1 MKQRLQ
7 QKQKFSLRVTNSLG
21 NQIKLLS
28 LSGFE
33 ISTKLNN
40 LIDEYFDEK
49 DKKVS
54 YFRDEYLTDKYR
66 NFIFQGNDFQTIF
79 PEETESNLQKD
90 LLEQLDISVSDDIQ
104 RLIGEYLIDSVESNG
119 RLDPQIDYEDLKHMI
134 YEDFDVLVTD
144 KRIEETLRM
153 IQNFEPVGCA
163 YRNINESLEIQIE
176 NLDITVF
183 EKEVLNKNLQ
193 AIKEEKMHIEQVPEK
208 ERINLSKL
216 SLNPAAKFGDT
227 FQNYIRPDLLAI
239 HKNKNWHVSINDD
252 FMSKELIDT
261 LKNKID
267 ATESEH
273 KEDSKSFIKGLERRQ
288 QTLLLVSEYLIE
300 AQSGY
305 LLDSSEK
312 RAISNKEVAIKLN
325 ISQSTVSR
333 IVRNK
338 YLQLPGKVLLLK
350 DLLEKRVNRYEDGA
364 DVTSNDLKFLIQEI
378 IKNEEKSDP
387 FSDERLRDALKAQFK
402 VNLSRRTVA
411 KYRLALNIPSSKMR
425 RLN

>member
-66 NFIFQGNDFQTIF
+66 NFIFQGNDFLTIF
-79 PEETESNLQKD
+79 PEETETNLQKD

-134 YEDFDVLVTD
+134 KEDFDVLVTD
-144 KRIEETLRM
+144 KRIEETLHM

-163 YRNINESLEIQIE
+163 YRNINESLKIQIE
-176 NLDITVF
+176 NLDISVY

-193 AIKEEKMHIEQVPEK
+193 AIKEEKINIEQVPEK

-239 HKNKNWHVSINDD
+239 YENKNWHVSINDD
-252 FMSKELIDT
+252 FMSKELIDS

-267 ATESEH
+267 TTESEH

-300 AQSGY
+300 AQSSY

-312 RAISNKEVAIKLN
+312 RAISNKEVASKLN

-350 DLLEKRVNRYEDGA
+350 DLIEKRVNRYEDGA
-364 DVTSNDLKFLIQEI
+364 DVTSNDLKFLIEELV
-378 IKNEEKSDP
+378 KKEEKSNP

-402 VNLSRRTVA
+402 VNLSRRTIA
-411 KYRLALNIPSSKMR
+411 KYRLNLNIPSSKMR

>member
-66 NFIFQGNDFQTIF
+66 NFIFQGNDFLTIF

-134 YEDFDVLVTD
+134 NEDFDVLVTD
-144 KRIEETLRM
+144 KRIEETLHM

-163 YRNINESLEIQIE
+163 YRNINESLKIQIE

-193 AIKEEKMHIEQVPEK
+193 AIKEEKINIEQVPEK

-239 HKNKNWHVSINDD
+239 YENKNWHVSINDD
-252 FMSKELIDT
+252 FMSKELIDI

-267 ATESEH
+267 TTESEH

-312 RAISNKEVAIKLN
+312 RAISNKEVASKLN

-350 DLLEKRVNRYEDGA
+350 DLIEKRVNRYEDGA
-364 DVTSNDLKFLIQEI
+364 DVTSNDLKFLIEELV
-378 IKNEEKSDP
+378 KKEEKSNP

-402 VNLSRRTVA
+402 VNLSRRTIA
-411 KYRLALNIPSSKMR
+411 KYRLDLNIPSSKMR

>member
-66 NFIFQGNDFQTIF
+66 NFIFQGNDFLTIF
-79 PEETESNLQKD
+79 PKETESNLQKD

-134 YEDFDVLVTD
+134 KEDFDVLVTD
-144 KRIEETLRM
+144 KRIEETLHM

-163 YRNINESLEIQIE
+163 YRNINESLKIQIE
-176 NLDITVF
+176 NLDISVY

-193 AIKEEKMHIEQVPEK
+193 AIKEEKINIEQVPEK

-239 HKNKNWHVSINDD
+239 YENKNWHVSINDD

-267 ATESEH
+267 TTESEH

-300 AQSGY
+300 AQSSY

-312 RAISNKEVAIKLN
+312 RAISNKEVASKLN

-350 DLLEKRVNRYEDGA
+350 DLIEKRVNRYEDGA
-364 DVTSNDLKFLIQEI
+364 DVTSNDLKFLIEELV
-378 IKNEEKSDP
+378 KKEEKSNP
-387 FSDERLRDALKAQFK
+387 FSDERLRDALKAQFN

-411 KYRLALNIPSSKMR
+411 KYRLDLNIPSSKMR

>member
-66 NFIFQGNDFQTIF
+66 NFIFQGNDFLTIF

-134 YEDFDVLVTD
+134 KEDFDVLVTD
-144 KRIEETLRM
+144 KRIEETLHM

-163 YRNINESLEIQIE
+163 YRNINESLKIQIE

-193 AIKEEKMHIEQVPEK
+193 AIKEEKINIEQVPEK

-239 HKNKNWHVSINDD
+239 YENKNWHVSINDD
-252 FMSKELIDT
+252 FMSKELIDI

-267 ATESEH
+267 TTESEH

-312 RAISNKEVAIKLN
+312 RAISNKEVASKLN

-350 DLLEKRVNRYEDGA
+350 DLIEKRVNRYEDGA
-364 DVTSNDLKFLIQEI
+364 DVTSNDLKFLIEELV
-378 IKNEEKSDP
+378 KKEEKSNP
-387 FSDERLRDALKAQFK
+387 FSDERLRDALKAQFN

-411 KYRLALNIPSSKMR
+411 KYRLDLNIPSSKMR

>member
-66 NFIFQGNDFQTIF
+66 NFIFQGNDFQRIF

-134 YEDFDVLVTD
+134 KEDFDVLVTD
-144 KRIEETLRM
+144 KRIEETLNM

-163 YRNINESLEIQIE
+163 FRNINESLKIQIE

-239 HKNKNWHVSINDD
+239 YENKNWHVSINDD
-252 FMSKELIDT
+252 FMSKELIDA

-267 ATESEH
+267 TTESEH

-312 RAISNKEVAIKLN
+312 RAISNKEVASKLN

-350 DLLEKRVNRYEDGA
+350 DLIEKRVNRYEDGA
-364 DVTSNDLKFLIQEI
+364 DVTSNDLKFLIQEL

>member
-134 YEDFDVLVTD
+134 KEDFDVLVTD
-144 KRIEETLRM
+144 KRIEETLNM

-163 YRNINESLEIQIE
+163 YRNINESLKIQIE

-239 HKNKNWHVSINDD
+239 YKNKNWHVSINDD
-252 FMSKELIDT
+252 FMSKELIDA

-350 DLLEKRVNRYEDGA
+350 DLIEKRVNRYEDGA
-364 DVTSNDLKFLIQEI
+364 DVTSNDLKFLIEEL
-378 IKNEEKSDP
+378 IKKEEKSNP

>member
-66 NFIFQGNDFQTIF
+66 NFIFQGNDFLTIF

-134 YEDFDVLVTD
+134 KEDFDVLVTD
-144 KRIEETLRM
+144 KRIEETLNM

-163 YRNINESLEIQIE
+163 YRNINESLKIQIE

-193 AIKEEKMHIEQVPEK
+193 AIKEEKINIEQVPEK

-239 HKNKNWHVSINDD
+239 YENKNWHVSINDD
-252 FMSKELIDT
+252 FMSKELIDA

-312 RAISNKEVAIKLN
+312 RAISNKEVASKLN

-350 DLLEKRVNRYEDGA
+350 DLIEKRVNRYEDGA
-364 DVTSNDLKFLIQEI
+364 DVTSNDLKFLIEELV
-378 IKNEEKSDP
+378 KKEEKSNP
-387 FSDERLRDALKAQFK
+387 FSDERLRDALKDQFK
-402 VNLSRRTVA
+402 VNLSRRTIA
-411 KYRLALNIPSSKMR
+411 KYRLDLNIPSSKMR